1 MIENALT
8 PLRGRARATLRHGRA
23 AACATLLLLA
33 AAQPGTARATAY
45 LDQDNSLLP
54 AGNFTTIRA
63 GATAAQTFVV
73 GFPGTLSSVSVVV
86 DPRGTP
92 GANLDLEIQS
102 TSGGVATGTVL
113 ASASLAPFG
122 GVNPTVTFDVS
133 GAGLAVNAGDVLAFV
148 LRSNASLGNDYLLR
162 IISGNRYAPGQC
174 TDSGG
179 GIAPGAGWDTIFKT
193 RVEPATL
200 PGGPGT
206 SDQLNNPAPTNN
218 FTAIFSGFT
227 AAQTF
232 TVGAGGTLTHIDVM
246 LDPRGGPLLDV
257 QLEVQ
262 ATTGG
267 AANGTVLAR
276 ASLPPFGGTNPVVS
290 FDVSPYNLAV
300 TAGEELA
307 FVLRSNA
314 AGGTDYLLRA
324 VPGNTYLGGHLT
336 NSSGGFPPGGVWDAI
351 FETFVYAGPTGVD
364 EPPSPL
370 AGAGPHLLPAAP
382 NPVRRDTR
390 LGFTLPAPAAV
401 SLVLYDVAGRRVR
414 TLFQGEL
421 AAGTHEPLWD
431 RTADDGQPVPA
442 GVYFY
447 RLVVGGESRSR
458 RLVVTD

>member
-1 MIENALT
+1 MIENAFT
-8 PLRGRARATLRHGRA
+8 PLRGRARAALRRGRA
-23 AACATLLLLA
+23 LAFGALLLLSA
-33 AAQPGTARATAY
+33 ARPDTARATAY
-45 LDQDNSLLP
+45 VDQDNSLLP
-54 AGNFTTIRA
+54 VGNFTTIRA

-113 ASASLAPFG
+113 AGASLAPFG

-133 GAGLAVNAGDVLAFV
+133 GAGLVVNAGDVLAFV
-148 LRSNASLGNDYLLR
+148 LKSNATLGNDYVLR
-162 IISGNRYAPGQC
+162 IVSGNRYAPGQC

-179 GIAPGAGWDTIFKT
+179 GVAPGAGWDTIFKT
-193 RVEPATL
+193 RVEPAAL

-218 FTAIFSGFT
+218 FTAILSGLT
-227 AAQTF
+227 ATQTF
-232 TVGAGGTLTHIDVM
+232 TVGAGGTLTHINVM
-246 LDPRGGPLLDV
+246 LDPRGGPVLDLL
-257 QLEVQ
+257 LEVQ
-262 ATTGG
+262 ATTAG

-307 FVLRSNA
+307 FVLKSNA

-324 VPGNTYLGGHLT
+324 VPGNTYLGGQLT
-336 NSSGGFPPGGVWDAI
+336 NSSGGFPPGGGWDAI
-351 FETFVYAGPTGVD
+351 FETFVYAGPTGVG
-364 EPPSPL
+364 EPPSPV
-370 AGAGPHLLPAAP
+370 AGAGPQLLPAAP
-382 NPVRRDTR
+382 NPVRRATR
-390 LGFTLPAPAAV
+390 LAFTLPAPATV

-414 TLFQGEL
+414 ALLEGEL
-421 AAGTHEPLWD
+421 TAGAHAPLWD
-431 RTADDGQPVPA
+431 RTDDDGRPVPA

-447 RLVVGGESRSR
+447 RLVVDGESRSR
-458 RLVVTD
+458 RLVVTE